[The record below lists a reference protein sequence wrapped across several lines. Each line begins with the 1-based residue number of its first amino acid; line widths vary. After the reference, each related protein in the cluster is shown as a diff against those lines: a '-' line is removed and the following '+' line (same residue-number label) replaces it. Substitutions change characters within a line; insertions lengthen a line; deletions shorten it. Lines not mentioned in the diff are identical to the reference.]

1 MQTNYVS
8 ETKVKKQSSVNEM
21 KLWISTMLEQFDL

>member
-1 MQTNYVS
+1 MQTNYIS
-8 ETKVKKQSSVNEM
+8 EIKVEKQSSVNEM